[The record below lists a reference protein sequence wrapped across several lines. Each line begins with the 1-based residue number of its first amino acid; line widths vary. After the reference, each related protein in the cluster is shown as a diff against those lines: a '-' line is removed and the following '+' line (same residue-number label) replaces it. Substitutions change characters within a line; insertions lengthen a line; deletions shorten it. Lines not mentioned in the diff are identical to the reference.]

1 MRELAPETRLLLQ
14 PQTPAN
20 AGWVVSGRDRKV
32 REQGASPRSA
42 SECGA
47 HAAGDAASKPAWHRI
62 APLPQSTRGCASSYK
77 AIRAGVGM
85 RADSCRMASCKL
97 RGIGPYAIPIAR
109 RMVDDVSVPTWPPC
123 ESLPHALTMSKWP
136 KKRANAGAGRDR
148 IGAKAGTMIANGE
161 GCDDP
166 STRHFLE
173 SSAECCI
180 DVRYL
185 ESAHL
190 DPHHRCR

>member
-1 MRELAPETRLLLQ
+1 MGELAPETRLFLQ

-32 REQGASPRSA
+32 MEQGASPRSA

-47 HAAGDAASKPAWHRI
+47 HAAGDAAAKPAWHRI

-85 RADSCRMASCKL
+85 RADSCRMASNKL

-109 RMVDDVSVPTWPPC
+109 RMVDDVSMPTWPTC
-123 ESLPHALTMSKWP
+123 ESLPQLLLLCRNGR
-136 KKRANAGAGRDR
+136 KRGQIQVPVAIGLGQKLAG
-148 IGAKAGTMIANGE
+148 
-161 GCDDP
+161 
-166 STRHFLE
+166 
-173 SSAECCI
+173 
-180 DVRYL
+180 
-185 ESAHL
+185 
-190 DPHHRCR
+190 